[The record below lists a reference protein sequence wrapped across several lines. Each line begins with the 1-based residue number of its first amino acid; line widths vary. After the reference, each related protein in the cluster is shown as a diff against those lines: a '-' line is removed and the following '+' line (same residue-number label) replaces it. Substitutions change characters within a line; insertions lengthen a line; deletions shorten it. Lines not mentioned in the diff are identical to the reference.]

1 MMSITNVFAT
11 PRSPHSSTA
20 MRATYAELVL
30 LSDAHR
36 GADRSPTMPLLGFFT
51 GLTLATALWTA
62 IGWIAWALLA

>member
-1 MMSITNVFAT
+1 
-11 PRSPHSSTA
+11 